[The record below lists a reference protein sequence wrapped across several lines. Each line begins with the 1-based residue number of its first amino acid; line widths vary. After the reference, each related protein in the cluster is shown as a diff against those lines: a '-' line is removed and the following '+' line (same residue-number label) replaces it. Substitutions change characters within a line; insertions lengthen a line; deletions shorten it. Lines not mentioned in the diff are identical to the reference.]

1 MYEGWET
8 QEAFAGND
16 ALEKFPVAVVL
27 QLADNEET
35 EIRERLAKNPGITTF
50 ADVLEKLAVDD
61 DWSVRRSL
69 AGHPGVEN
77 FPVSVLEKLAVEG
90 NASVRRSFAL
100 PRLQPQAD
108 QSTIQ

>member
-1 MYEGWET
+1 MGNE
-8 QEAFAGND
+8 EALAGND

-50 ADVLEKLAVDD
+50 ADVLEKLAIDD
-61 DWSVRRSL
+61 DD
-69 AGHPGVEN
+69 
-77 FPVSVLEKLAVEG
+77 
-90 NASVRRSFAL
+90 SVRRSFAL